1 MSVCHCFFF
10 IDAMGAAVTRDQAVI
25 RDLADHWKPL
35 TSVFGYSSACVPSI
49 MSGRWPEEHN
59 HWSYFTHGGA
69 NPALRIPKDGAL
81 ATPGPARPRPCASL
95 VLVQRSP
102 PQ

>member
-1 MSVCHCFFF
+1 
-10 IDAMGAAVTRDQAVI
+10 MGAAVTRDQAVI

-69 NPALRIPKDGAL
+69 NPALRIPKTVRWL
-81 ATPGPARPRPCASL
+81 PPPCATAAVCVVGARPA
-95 VLVQRSP
+95 
-102 PQ
+102 